1 MNLNP
6 KLYIT
11 TILVILVTSSFSQGN
26 NLASNEDKSA
36 VVHYDKLRKM
46 SFEEYKT
53 YFATLHPRI
62 PIDIA
67 AKMKELKHPKTLN
80 TPIEPTKDRTL
91 KPRGSTVLPAD
102 ARFPGEFEEVKGIII
117 SWPYTNTAGT
127 LIDTIRKQ
135 PSADIW
141 KNIARGVQEGGA
153 TIYIN
158 VYAPK
163 DTGAIIKY
171 MEDKGYPLT
180 NYKFLIRKGNAFWAR
195 DYGPIPFYY
204 DNDEKQGWV
213 DYKYYPGR
221 GLDDG
226 MNAFWAPLI
235 GNFPVYKC
243 NLFYEGGNVVVD
255 GTEKNQL
262 LTSQMV
268 VDNNT
273 LFIQNWTKTQVEDT
287 LKNMFNSSDIHIKP
301 YFEYEGGTGHIDLYL
316 QRADDH
322 TLIHTKYPSEMQSIP
337 TRDGGDTT
345 WLDYQ
350 ISLDNINYF
359 SQINTP
365 TAGKNNIMKSIPLP
379 KRDDGSWYSSGEDYN
394 NFTRT
399 FSNSLVV
406 NNVIVLPIF
415 HDENTGDKSWDEAAI
430 AQVQKH
436 FPGYKIIP
444 ADMRVID
451 GSGGSIHCVTKE
463 VPADNPIAF
472 SYHYPYNGL
481 QNYVSKYPVKIKI
494 KNYSGIQE
502 AKLYYRLKGSTT
514 WKSSKLL
521 DSTGYFYNGNI
532 IPSAKGG
539 DTLEYY
545 LEATSNNGKTM
556 RKPISAP
563 DGYYS
568 FFTKVNTSYNSIH
581 NSAISLIS
589 IYPNPGQDYIHI
601 SGIETSLKGQ
611 IDINISDYTG
621 KVLIT
626 QNKLN
631 PESKIDIKDL
641 STGVYF
647 IKIITQNSEHDE
659 IIKFFKN

>member
-1 MNLNP
+1 MFLKI
-6 KLYIT
+6 KLYLSAFAIVF
-11 TILVILVTSSFSQGN
+11 TISGFSQGN
-26 NLASNEDKSA
+26 AAVTKEDKEA
-36 VVHYDKLRKM
+36 AAHYEKLQKM
-46 SFEEYKT
+46 SFEEYKA
-53 YFATLHPRI
+53 YFTTLHPRI
-62 PIDIA
+62 PADIA
-67 AKMKELKHPKTLN
+67 TKIKEIKRTKTLKA
-80 TPIEPTKDRTL
+80 PIETPKDRTL

-117 SWPYTNTAGT
+117 SWPYLDTGRIF
-127 LIDTIRKQ
+127 IDTIRKQ
-135 PSADIW
+135 PTADIW

-158 VYAPK
+158 LTAAK
-163 DTGAIIKY
+163 DSAAVLKY
-171 MEDKGYPLT
+171 MLDKGYPLS
-180 NYKFLIRKGNAFWAR
+180 NYQFMIRKGNAFWVR

-226 MNAFWAPLI
+226 MNSFWSPLI
-235 GNFPVYKC
+235 GNYPVYKC
-243 NLFYEGGNVVVD
+243 NLYYEGGNIIVD

-262 LTSQMV
+262 LTSEMV
-268 VDNNT
+268 VDLNT
-273 LFIQNWTKTQVEDT
+273 MFIQFWTRSRVMDT
-287 LKNMFNSSDIHIKP
+287 LKNMFNSNDIHIKP

-316 QRADDH
+316 QRTDDH

-350 ISLDNINYF
+350 ISQDNINYF

-415 HDENTGDKSWDEAAI
+415 HDGNSGDKSWDDSAL

-444 ADMRVID
+444 ADMRVLD

-463 VPADNPIAF
+463 IPADNPVSI
-472 SYHYPYNGL
+472 YNHYPYFGL
-481 QNYVSKYPVKIKI
+481 QDYKSKYPVNVKIR
-494 KNYSGIQE
+494 NHSGIQE
-502 AKLYYRLKGSTT
+502 AKVYYRSKGASS
-514 WKSSKLL
+514 WKSSKLK
-521 DSTGYFYNGNI
+521 DTADNFFNGDIFSN
-532 IPSAKGG
+532 PKGK
-539 DTLEYY
+539 DTIEYY
-545 LEATSNNGKTM
+545 IEALSNNGKKM

-563 DGYYS
+563 NGFYS
-568 FFTKVNTSYNSIH
+568 FFTKVNSSYNSI
-581 NSAISLIS
+581 SQGSTTQLS
-589 IYPNPGQDYIHI
+589 IYPNPSQDYIRI
-601 SGIETSLKGQ
+601 SGIEVVSKNIDLMVTDISGKTCFKQHISASNNQVDVSLLNKG
-611 IDINISDYTG
+611 I
-621 KVLIT
+621 
-626 QNKLN
+626 
-631 PESKIDIKDL
+631 
-641 STGVYF
+641 YF
-647 IKIITQNSEHDE
+647 IELSSKSGEFKE
-659 IIKFFKN
+659 IIKFVKD